1 MKQIAI
7 AGKGGVGKTTFTAL
21 MLRYLLKNKL
31 GKSVLA
37 VDADPN
43 ANLNE
48 ALGLVVENTISTIL
62 EDTKKP
68 NAVPTGMTKEMFIE
82 FKLQDAL
89 VETKQA
95 FDLLVMGNPQAA
107 GCYCYP
113 NDLLRK
119 HLEKLRTNYD
129 YVTVDN
135 EAGLEH
141 LSRRII
147 SDVDTLIVVSDAAAR
162 SIRSAAR
169 VHEIVKSVKLDVKEM
184 YLVVTKV
191 VTGEEIASLQEEID
205 KTGLTLIGTIPM
217 DPLVAEFDV
226 KSKALIDL
234 PDDSVAVQAVEA
246 ILNKI
251 NL

>member
-21 MLRYLLKNKL
+21 MMRYLIRNKA
-31 GKSVLA
+31 GKPILA

-48 ALGLVVENTISTIL
+48 ALGLEVETTISSML
-62 EDTKKP
+62 EDTKNP
-68 NAVPTGMTKEMFIE
+68 NVVPTGMTKEMFIE
-82 FKLQDAL
+82 YKLQDAL
-89 VETKQA
+89 VETKE
-95 FDLLVMGNPQAA
+95 FDLLVMGNPQKA

-119 HLEKLRTNYD
+119 HLEKLRSNYD
-129 YVTVDN
+129 YVAVDN

-147 SDVDTLIVVSDAAAR
+147 SEVSTLFVVSDAAAR
-162 SIRSAAR
+162 SIRSAGR
-169 VHEIVKSVKLDVKEM
+169 VYEIVKSVGLDIKEL

-191 VTGEEIASLQEEID
+191 TGDETETLREEIE
-205 KTGLTLIGTIPM
+205 KTGLTLIGTVPL
-217 DPLVAEFDV
+217 DPLVAEYDV
-226 KSKALIDL
+226 KGKALIGL
-234 PDDSVAVQAVEA
+234 PDESAAVQAVES
-246 ILNKI
+246 ILKKAG
-251 NL
+251 L

>member
-21 MLRYLLKNKL
+21 MLRYLMRNRP
-31 GKSVLA
+31 GKALLA

-48 ALGLVVENTISTIL
+48 ALGMEAEKTISTIL
-62 EDTKKP
+62 EGTKDPK
-68 NAVPTGMTKEMFIE
+68 AVPAGMTKEMYME
-82 FKLQDAL
+82 FKLQEAL
-89 VETKQA
+89 VETKEI
-95 FDLLVMGNPQAA
+95 DLLVMGNPQKA

-119 HLEKLRTNYD
+119 HLEKLRNSYD
-129 YVTVDN
+129 YVAVDN

-147 SDVDTLIVVSDAAAR
+147 SQVDVLIIVSDSAVR

-169 VHEIVKSVKLDVKEM
+169 VYEIVQAVKLDVKAA

-191 VTGEEIASLQEEID
+191 MGDEIAELQEEIA
-205 KTGLTLIGTIPM
+205 KTGLELLGTIPL
-217 DPLVAEFDV
+217 DPLVAEFDLKGKPLV
-226 KSKALIDL
+226 DL
-234 PDDSVAVQAVEA
+234 PDNAPAVIAVSQ
-246 ILNKI
+246 IIDKLK
-251 NL
+251 L

>member
-21 MLRYLLKNKL
+21 MLRYLVRNRP
-31 GKSVLA
+31 GKSILA

-48 ALGLVVENTISTIL
+48 VLGLQMENTISTIL

-68 NAVPTGMTKEMFIE
+68 GAVPTGMTKEMFIE
-82 FKLQDAL
+82 FRLQDSL
-89 VETKQA
+89 VETKSV
-95 FDLLVMGNPQAA
+95 DLLVMGNPQGS

-119 HLEKLRTNYD
+119 HLEKLRANYD
-129 YVTVDN
+129 YVAVDN

-147 SDVDTLIVVSDAAAR
+147 SEVDTLIVVSDASAR
-162 SIRSAAR
+162 GIRSAAR
-169 VHEIVKSVKLDVKEM
+169 VHDIVRSVNLGVSELF
-184 YLVVTKV
+184 LVITKV
-191 VTGEEIASLQEEID
+191 QDENDVAELGEEIE
-205 KTGLTLIGTIPM
+205 KTGLKLLGTIPL
-217 DPLVAEFDV
+217 DPLVAEYDL
-226 KSKALIDL
+226 KGKPLTDL
-234 PDDSVAVQAVEA
+234 PDDAPAVRAAEE
-246 ILNKI
+246 ILNRL

>member
-21 MLRYLLKNKL
+21 MLRYLKNHKP
-31 GKSVLA
+31 GKAILA

-48 ALGLVVENTISTIL
+48 ALGLEVENTISTIL

-68 NAVPTGMTKEMFIE
+68 NAIPTGMTKETFIE
-82 FKLQDAL
+82 YRMQHAL
-89 VETKQA
+89 VETKA
-95 FDLLVMGNPQAA
+95 IDLMVMGNPQGS

-129 YVTVDN
+129 YVAVDN

-147 SDVDTLIVVSDAAAR
+147 SDVDVLLVVSDASAR
-162 SIRSAAR
+162 GIRSAGR
-169 VHEIVKSVKLDVKEM
+169 VFDIVKSVNLDVDEI

-191 VTGEEIASLQEEID
+191 TENGIDDLMPEIE
-205 KTGLTLIGTIPM
+205 KTGLKLLGTIPL
-217 DPLVAEFDV
+217 DPMVAEFDL
-226 KSKALIDL
+226 KGKAIMDL
-234 PDDSVAVQAVEA
+234 PADSLAVKAVDSLLDK
-246 ILNKI
+246 LN
-251 NL
+251 L

>member
-21 MLRYLLKNKL
+21 MLRYLMKNRP
-31 GKSVLA
+31 GKTLLA

-48 ALGLVVENTISTIL
+48 ALGMEAEKTISNIL
-62 EDTKKP
+62 EGTKDPK
-68 NAVPTGMTKEMFIE
+68 AVPSGMTKEMYME
-82 FKLQDAL
+82 YKLQDAL
-89 VETKQA
+89 VETKEI
-95 FDLLVMGNPQAA
+95 DLLVMGNPQKA

-119 HLEKLRTNYD
+119 HLEKMRSSYD
-129 YVTVDN
+129 YVAVDN

-147 SDVDTLIVVSDAAAR
+147 SQVDVRVIVSDSAVR

-169 VHEIVKSVKLDVKEM
+169 VHEIVQAVKLDVKAA

-191 VTGEEIASLQEEID
+191 MGDEIAQLHEEIA
-205 KTGLTLIGTIPM
+205 KTGLELLGTIPL
-217 DPLVAEFDV
+217 DPLVAEFDLKGKPLV
-226 KSKALIDL
+226 DL
-234 PDDSVAVQAVEA
+234 PDNAPAVIAVSR
-246 ILNKI
+246 IIDKLN
-251 NL
+251 L

>member
-21 MLRYLLKNKL
+21 MLRYLLKHRP
-31 GKSVLA
+31 GKTILA

-48 ALGLVVENTISTIL
+48 ALGLEVENTISTIL
-62 EDTKKP
+62 EDTKTP
-68 NAVPTGMTKEMFIE
+68 NAIPTGMTKEMYIE

-89 VETKQA
+89 VETKKA
-95 FDLLVMGNPQAA
+95 FDLLVMGNPQKS

-129 YVTVDN
+129 YVAVDN

-147 SDVDTLIVVSDAAAR
+147 SNVNTLIVVSDAAAR

-169 VHEIVKSVKLDVKEM
+169 VHEIVKSVNLDVKEL

-191 VTGEEIASLQEEID
+191 TGNEIEELQSEID
-205 KTGLTLIGTIPM
+205 KTGLKLIGTVPLDPM
-217 DPLVAEFDV
+217 VAEFDT
-226 KSKALIDL
+226 KGKALIDL
-234 PDDSVAVQAVEA
+234 PDDSAAVLAVEA
-246 ILNKI
+246 ILNK
-251 NL
+251 LAL

>member
-21 MLRYLLKNKL
+21 MLRHLQKHKQ
-31 GKSVLA
+31 GTSILA

-48 ALGLVVENTISTIL
+48 VLGLKVENTMSCLL
-62 EDTKKP
+62 EDTKNPKAIP
-68 NAVPTGMTKEMFIE
+68 SGMTKEMYIE
-82 FKLQDAL
+82 FKMQDAL
-89 VETKQA
+89 VETSKTY
-95 FDLLVMGNPQAA
+95 DLLVMGNPQGA

-119 HLEKLRTNYD
+119 HLEKLRSNYD
-129 YVTVDN
+129 YVLVDN

-147 SDVDTLIVVSDAAAR
+147 SDVDILIVVSDAAAR
-162 SIRSAAR
+162 SIRSATR
-169 VHEIVKSVKLDVKEM
+169 VYDIVKSVNLDVKEI
-184 YLVVTKV
+184 YLVITKV
-191 VTGEEIASLQEEID
+191 MSNEVEELQEEIE
-205 KTGLTLIGTIPM
+205 KTGLTLIGTVPLDPM
-217 DPLVAEFDV
+217 VAQFDV
-226 KSKALIDL
+226 KGRALIDL
-234 PDDSVAVQAVEA
+234 PDESAAVQAVET

-251 NL
+251 KL

>member
-21 MLRYLLKNKL
+21 MLRHILKNKAN
-31 GKSVLA
+31 KTVLA

-48 ALGLVVENTISTIL
+48 ALGLEVEDTISTML
-62 EDTKKP
+62 EETKKP
-68 NAVPTGMTKEMFIE
+68 GAIPTGMTKEMFIE
-82 FKLQDAL
+82 YKLQQAL
-89 VETKQA
+89 VETKSY
-95 FDLLVMGNPQAA
+95 DLLVMGNPQGS

-119 HLEKLRTNYD
+119 HLETLRDNYD

-147 SDVDTLIVVSDAAAR
+147 NNVHTLIVVSDASAR
-162 SIRSAAR
+162 SIRSAGR
-169 VHEIVKSVKLDVKEM
+169 VHEIVKNVGLDLEEIG
-184 YLVVTKV
+184 LVVTKV
-191 VTGEEIASLQEEID
+191 TGNEIEDLQPEID
-205 KTGLTLIGTIPM
+205 KTGLKLLGTVPL
-217 DPLVAEFDV
+217 DPLVAEYDV
-226 KSKALIDL
+226 KSKALVDL
-234 PDDSVAVQAVEA
+234 PDDALSVQAVEK
-246 ILNKI
+246 ILNGI

>member
-21 MLRYLLKNKL
+21 MLRYLAKNRP
-31 GKSVLA
+31 GKSILA

-48 ALGLVVENTISTIL
+48 ALGLEVENTISSLL

-68 NAVPTGMTKEMFIE
+68 NAVPAGMTKEVFIE
-82 FKLQDAL
+82 FKLQDSL
-89 VETKQA
+89 VETESV
-95 FDLLVMGNPQAA
+95 DLLVMGNPQRS

-119 HLEKLRTNYD
+119 HLENLRSNYD
-129 YVTVDN
+129 YVAVDN

-147 SDVDTLIVVSDAAAR
+147 SQVDTLIVVSDSSAR

-169 VHEIVKSVKLDVKEM
+169 VHEIAKAVGLDVKEL

-191 VTGEEIASLQEEID
+191 QGQEVDELAGEIE
-205 KTGLTLIGTIPM
+205 KTGLQLIGTVPL
-217 DPLVAEFDV
+217 DPLVAEYDLRG
-226 KSKALIDL
+226 KALTDL
-234 PDDSVAVQAVEA
+234 PDDAAAVMAVDK
-246 ILNKI
+246 ILDKL

>member
-21 MLRYLLKNKL
+21 MLRHILKNKAN
-31 GKSVLA
+31 KTVLA

-48 ALGLVVENTISTIL
+48 ALGLEVEDTISTML
-62 EDTKKP
+62 EETKKP
-68 NAVPTGMTKEMFIE
+68 GAIPTGMTKEMFIE
-82 FKLQDAL
+82 YKLQQAL
-89 VETKQA
+89 VETKSY
-95 FDLLVMGNPQAA
+95 DLLVMGNPQGS

-119 HLEKLRTNYD
+119 HLETLRDNYD

-147 SDVDTLIVVSDAAAR
+147 NNVHTLIVVSDASAR
-162 SIRSAAR
+162 SIRSAGR
-169 VHEIVKSVKLDVKEM
+169 VHEIVKNVKLDLEEIG
-184 YLVVTKV
+184 LVVTKV
-191 VTGEEIASLQEEID
+191 TGNEIEDLQPEID
-205 KTGLTLIGTIPM
+205 KTGLKLLGTVPL
-217 DPLVAEFDV
+217 DPLVAEYDV
-226 KSKALIDL
+226 KSKALVDL
-234 PDDSVAVQAVEA
+234 PDDALSVQAVEQ

>member
-21 MLRYLLKNKL
+21 LLRYLRKNRS
-31 GKSVLA
+31 GKVLLA

-48 ALGLVVENTISTIL
+48 ALGMEVEKTISGIL
-62 EDTKKP
+62 EGVKDP
-68 NAVPTGMTKEMFIE
+68 QAVPSGMTKEMYME
-82 FKLQDAL
+82 YKLQDAL
-89 VETKQA
+89 VESEDI
-95 FDLLVMGNPQAA
+95 DLLVMGNPQKA

-119 HLEKLRTNYD
+119 HLEKLRNGYD
-129 YVTVDN
+129 YVAVDN

-147 SDVDTLIVVSDAAAR
+147 SQVDTMIVVSDSALR

-169 VHEIVKSVKLDVKEM
+169 VYDIVKAVKLDVKVA

-191 VTGEEIASLQEEID
+191 TGDEITLLQEEIE
-205 KTGLTLIGTIPM
+205 KTGLELLGTIPL
-217 DPLVAEFDV
+217 DPLVAEFDLQGKPLV
-226 KSKALIDL
+226 DL
-234 PDDSVAVQAVEA
+234 PDDAPSVIAVSKIADR
-246 ILNKI
+246 LN
-251 NL
+251 L

>member
-21 MLRYLLKNKL
+21 MLRYLAKNRP
-31 GKSVLA
+31 GKSILA

-48 ALGLVVENTISTIL
+48 ALGLEVENTISSLL

-68 NAVPTGMTKEMFIE
+68 NAVPAGMTKEVFIE
-82 FKLQDAL
+82 FKLQDSL
-89 VETKQA
+89 VETEA
-95 FDLLVMGNPQAA
+95 VDLLVMGNPQRS

-119 HLEKLRTNYD
+119 HLENLRSNYD
-129 YVTVDN
+129 YVAVDN

-147 SDVDTLIVVSDAAAR
+147 SQVDTLIVVSDSSAR

-169 VHEIVKSVKLDVKEM
+169 VHEIAKAVGLDVKEL

-191 VTGEEIASLQEEID
+191 QGQEVDELAGEIE
-205 KTGLTLIGTIPM
+205 KTGLQLIGTVPL
-217 DPLVAEFDV
+217 DPLVAEYDLRG
-226 KSKALIDL
+226 KALTDL
-234 PDDSVAVQAVEA
+234 PDDAAAVMAVDR
-246 ILNKI
+246 ILDKL

>member
-21 MLRYLLKNKL
+21 MLRYLLKNRPDKA
-31 GKSVLA
+31 VLA

-48 ALGLVVENTISTIL
+48 ALGLDVERTISDIL

-68 NAVPTGMTKEMFIE
+68 GAVPTGMTKEMFIE
-82 FKLQDAL
+82 FQLQDAL
-89 VETKQA
+89 AEGDTY
-95 FDLLVMGNPQAA
+95 DLLVMGNPQGS

-119 HLEKLRTNYD
+119 HLENLRANYD

-147 SDVDTLIVVSDAAAR
+147 SQVDTLLIVSDASAR
-162 SIRSAAR
+162 SIRSAGR
-169 VHEIVKSVKLDVKEM
+169 VHEIVKNVKLDVKEL

-191 VTGEEIASLQEEID
+191 TGNDIEELHGEIE
-205 KTGLTLIGTIPM
+205 KTGLKLIGTVPL
-217 DPLVAEFDV
+217 DPKVAEYDV
-226 KSKALIDL
+226 KGKALIDL
-234 PDDSVAVQAVEA
+234 PDDSAAVQAVGA
-246 ILNKI
+246 ILDQL

>member
-21 MLRYLLKNKL
+21 MLRYLARNKP
-31 GKSVLA
+31 GKSILA

-48 ALGLVVENTISTIL
+48 ALGLEVENTISTIL

-82 FKLQDAL
+82 YRLQDAL
-89 VETKQA
+89 VETKTM
-95 FDLLVMGNPQAA
+95 DLLVMGNPQGS

-119 HLEKLRTNYD
+119 HLEKLRANYD
-129 YVTVDN
+129 YVAVDN

-147 SDVDTLIVVSDAAAR
+147 SEVDTMIVVSDASAR
-162 SIRSAAR
+162 GIRSAAR
-169 VHEIVKSVKLDVKEM
+169 VHDIVKSVNLGVNNL

-191 VTGEEIASLQEEID
+191 MDDNAVSELKDEID
-205 KTGLTLIGTIPM
+205 KTGLQLLGTVPM
-217 DPLVAEFDV
+217 DPMVAEYDLLG
-226 KSKALIDL
+226 KAITDL
-234 PDDSVAVQAVEA
+234 PDHAPAVKAVEA
-246 ILNKI
+246 ILAG
-251 NL
+251 LDL

>member
-21 MLRYLLKNKL
+21 LLRYLRKNRP
-31 GKSVLA
+31 GKALLA

-48 ALGLVVENTISTIL
+48 ALGLQVEKTISGIL
-62 EDTKKP
+62 EGTKDPK
-68 NAVPTGMTKEMFIE
+68 AVPSGMTKEMYME
-82 FKLQDAL
+82 YKLQDAL
-89 VETKQA
+89 VETKEL
-95 FDLLVMGNPQAA
+95 DLLVMGNPQKA

-119 HLEKLRTNYD
+119 HLEKLRNSYD
-129 YVTVDN
+129 YVAVDN

-147 SDVDTLIVVSDAAAR
+147 SQVDTLIVVSDSAVR

-169 VHEIVKSVKLDVKEM
+169 VYEIVKAVNLDVKAA

-191 VTGEEIASLQEEID
+191 TKDEIAALQEEIA
-205 KTGLTLIGTIPM
+205 KTGLELLGTIPL
-217 DPLVAEFDV
+217 DPLVAEFDLQGKPLV
-226 KSKALIDL
+226 EL
-234 PDDSVAVQAVEA
+234 PDDAAAVVAVNQIAERMK
-246 ILNKI
+246 L
-251 NL
+251 

>member
-21 MLRYLLKNKL
+21 MLRYLSKNRP
-31 GKSVLA
+31 GKTILA

-48 ALGLVVENTISTIL
+48 ALGLEVENSISSIL

-68 NAVPTGMTKEMFIE
+68 NAVPTGMTKEVFIE

-89 VETKQA
+89 VETTKA
-95 FDLLVMGNPQAA
+95 IDLLVMGNPQKA

-119 HLEKLRTNYD
+119 HLEKLRSNYD
-129 YVTVDN
+129 YVAVDN

-147 SDVDTLIVVSDAAAR
+147 SEVDMLLIISDASAR

-169 VHEIVKSVKLDVKEM
+169 VHEIAKAVGLDVKDL

-191 VTGEEIASLQEEID
+191 QGNEIEELSGEIE
-205 KTGLTLIGTIPM
+205 KTGLKLLGTVPL
-217 DPLVAEFDV
+217 DPLVAEYDL
-226 KSKALIDL
+226 KGMALSDL
-234 PDDSVAVQAVEA
+234 PDDAPSVVAVDKLLAM
-246 ILNKI
+246 LN
-251 NL
+251 L

>member
-21 MLRYLLKNKL
+21 MLRYLVKNKP
-31 GKSVLA
+31 GKSILA

-48 ALGLVVENTISTIL
+48 ALGLEVENTISTIL

-68 NAVPTGMTKEMFIE
+68 NAIPTGMTKEVFIE

-89 VETKQA
+89 VETKHI
-95 FDLLVMGNPQAA
+95 DLLVMGNPQRS

-119 HLEKLRTNYD
+119 HLETLRKNYD
-129 YVTVDN
+129 YVAVDN

-147 SDVDTLIVVSDAAAR
+147 SEVDTLLVVSDSSAR
-162 SIRSAAR
+162 SIRSAGR
-169 VHEIVKSVKLDVKEM
+169 VHEIVKAVGLDVKEL

-191 VTGEEIASLQEEID
+191 QGQEVEELQSEIE
-205 KTGLTLIGTIPM
+205 KTGLTLIGAIPL
-217 DPLVAEFDV
+217 DPLVAEYDL
-226 KSKALIDL
+226 KGKALIDL
-234 PDDSVAVQAVEA
+234 PDDAASIIAAD
-246 ILNKI
+246 KI
-251 NL
+251 FDKLSL

>member
-21 MLRYLLKNKL
+21 MLRYLLKNRP
-31 GKSVLA
+31 GKAVLA

-48 ALGLVVENTISTIL
+48 ALGLEVENTISTML
-62 EDTKKP
+62 ESTKDPK
-68 NAVPTGMTKEMFIE
+68 AIPTGMTKEMYIE

-89 VETKQA
+89 VETNE
-95 FDLLVMGNPQAA
+95 FDLLVMGNPQKA

-119 HLEKLRTNYD
+119 HLEKLRNNYD
-129 YVTVDN
+129 YVAVDN

-147 SDVDTLIVVSDAAAR
+147 SEVSTLIVVSDAAAR
-162 SIRSAAR
+162 SIRSAGR
-169 VHEIVKSVKLDVKEM
+169 VYEIVKSVGLDVKELF
-184 YLVVTKV
+184 LVVTKV
-191 VTGEEIASLQEEID
+191 TGNELDDLKDEIE
-205 KTGLTLIGTIPM
+205 KTGLKLIGTVPL
-217 DPLVAEFDV
+217 DPLVAEYDV
-226 KSKALIDL
+226 KGKALIDL
-234 PDDSVAVQAVEA
+234 PDESNAVRAVTS
-246 ILNKI
+246 ILDKI

>member
-7 AGKGGVGKTTFTAL
+7 AGKGGVGKTTFSAL
-21 MLRYLLKNKL
+21 MIRYLLKNKP
-31 GKSVLA
+31 GKSILA
-37 VDADPN
+37 VDADAN

-48 ALGLVVENTISTIL
+48 ALGLEVENTISTML

-68 NAVPTGMTKEMFIE
+68 NAIPTGMTKEMYIE

-89 VETKQA
+89 VETNN
-95 FDLLVMGNPQAA
+95 FDLLVMGNPQGS

-119 HLEKLRTNYD
+119 HLETLRKNYD

-141 LSRRII
+141 LSRRVI
-147 SDVDTLIVVSDAAAR
+147 SDVDMLIVVSDASAR
-162 SIRSAAR
+162 SIRSASR
-169 VHEIVKSVKLDVKEM
+169 VHDIVKSVNLDVKEL

-191 VTGEEIASLQEEID
+191 TGNEIEELQGEID
-205 KTGLTLIGTIPM
+205 KTGLRLIGTVPLDPM
-217 DPLVAEFDV
+217 VAEFDV

-234 PDDSVAVQAVEA
+234 PDDSAAVQAVNA
-246 ILNKI
+246 ILSKI

>member
-21 MLRYLLKNKL
+21 MLRYLAKNRP
-31 GKSVLA
+31 GKSILA

-48 ALGLVVENTISTIL
+48 ALGLEVENTISSLL

-68 NAVPTGMTKEMFIE
+68 NAVPAGMTKEVFIE
-82 FKLQDAL
+82 FKLQDSL
-89 VETKQA
+89 VETESV
-95 FDLLVMGNPQAA
+95 DLLVMGNPQRS

-119 HLEKLRTNYD
+119 HLENLRSNYD
-129 YVTVDN
+129 YVAVDN

-147 SDVDTLIVVSDAAAR
+147 SQVDTLIVVSDSSAR

-169 VHEIVKSVKLDVKEM
+169 VHEIAKAVGLDVKEL

-191 VTGEEIASLQEEID
+191 QGQEVDELAGEIE
-205 KTGLTLIGTIPM
+205 KTGLQLIGTVPL
-217 DPLVAEFDV
+217 DPLVAEYDL
-226 KSKALIDL
+226 KGKALTDL
-234 PDDSVAVQAVEA
+234 PDDAAAVMAVDR
-246 ILNKI
+246 ILDKL

>member
-7 AGKGGVGKTTFTAL
+7 AGKGGVGKTTFSAL
-21 MLRYLLKNKL
+21 MIRYLLKNKP
-31 GKSVLA
+31 GKSILA
-37 VDADPN
+37 VDADAN

-48 ALGLVVENTISTIL
+48 ALGLEVENTISTML

-68 NAVPTGMTKEMFIE
+68 NAIPTGMTKEMYIE

-89 VETKQA
+89 AETDN
-95 FDLLVMGNPQAA
+95 FDLLVMGNPQGS

-119 HLEKLRTNYD
+119 HLETLRKSYD

-141 LSRRII
+141 LSRRVI
-147 SDVDTLIVVSDAAAR
+147 SDVDMLIVVSDASAR
-162 SIRSAAR
+162 SIRSAGR
-169 VHEIVKSVKLDVKEM
+169 VHDIVKSVNLDVKEL

-191 VTGEEIASLQEEID
+191 TGNEIEELQGEID
-205 KTGLTLIGTIPM
+205 KTGLKLIGTVPLDPM
-217 DPLVAEFDV
+217 VAEFDV

-234 PDDSVAVQAVEA
+234 PDDSAAVQAVDA
-246 ILNKI
+246 ILSKI